1 MAHRVRRFCSRET
14 GSALL
19 EYALIIAVMAMGLVA
34 GLAGF
39 RDKLGGVTERT
50 AESISHQSNR
60 GYGSPAGA
68 EVGPVAW
75 SPSPE
80 PPDSAAEDGEATES
94 GPGTPATATD
104 EE

>member
-50 AESISHQSNR
+50 AESIAHHSNR
-60 GYGSPAGA
+60 GYGTSSGV
-68 EVGPVAW
+68 EVGPAAW
-75 SPSPE
+75 SPAPE
-80 PPDSAAEDGEATES
+80 PPDSAAGDSAAMGAGS
-94 GPGTPATATD
+94 GAPAAAAD